1 RNVDSKGNPLR
12 QDGRVGPLTWAAL
25 FGHDTV
31 PSAKGPASPLL
42 AGALREADSQ
52 EGVREQPKDSNSGPE
67 VDQYLRR
74 VGVPLDL
81 PAKSKS
87 WCAAFV
93 YWSFDEA
100 ARALGRQNPV
110 VRTAGCLDH
119 CNRAVG
125 AGATRL
131 LASKAANDPGLVGAG
146 MIFVIDH
153 GEGRGHT
160 GLVES
165 ADAGL
170 LHTIEGNTDA
180 SLTRE
185 GGGVY
190 RLTRKLGDIN
200 KGFIDY
206 G

>member
-1 RNVDSKGNPLR
+1 MDYPGHVIQEGEVDKTIVRQVQEALNSRGCGPLDKTGVFGPKTKASVKLFQARNVDSKGNPLR

-25 FGHDTV
+25 FGHDAV

-93 YWSFDEA
+93 Y
-100 ARALGRQNPV
+100 
-110 VRTAGCLDH
+110 
-119 CNRAVG
+119 
-125 AGATRL
+125 
-131 LASKAANDPGLVGAG
+131 
-146 MIFVIDH
+146 
-153 GEGRGHT
+153 
-160 GLVES
+160 
-165 ADAGL
+165 
-170 LHTIEGNTDA
+170 
-180 SLTRE
+180 
-185 GGGVY
+185 
-190 RLTRKLGDIN
+190 
-200 KGFIDY
+200 
-206 G
+206 